1 MGNLSL
7 DQAIQMA
14 TAIGRPFTKASPK
27 VLSHDPL
34 EGYDEKEVVGVVGIN
49 HVKGIKKAYEDSI
62 LSEHKKI
69 LTENPSSNETLDR
82 IVENN
87 LFFTSTRGKNKGF
100 VGIAIRHMPSK
111 YDEQDTCFILYNSST
126 SQEAFVNKKST
137 KLVAPIRGGVSMLN
151 AHIEFGSR
159 CSLVRGQQ
167 VYSGGKKGVIV
178 ATAKKRN
185 GSPLYSVGVQ
195 WQNEVI
201 EEWTFPHLLSTEEG
215 S

>member
-1 MGNLSL
+1 MGNMTL
-7 DQAIQMA
+7 DQAIAMA
-14 TAIGRPFTKASPK
+14 SAIGRPFVVSDSP
-27 VLSHDPL
+27 LSHDPL
-34 EGYDEKEVVGVVGIN
+34 KGLDEKEVVSVIGVN
-49 HVKGIKKAYEDSI
+49 HVALIKKAYEDSI
-62 LSEHKKI
+62 LSEHKKLI
-69 LTENPSSNETLDR
+69 SENPSSTETLDR

-100 VGIAIRHMPSK
+100 IGICIRHMPSK

-137 KLVAPIRGGVSMLN
+137 RLTPPIRGGVSMLN

-167 VYSGGKKGVIV
+167 VYKGGKKGVIV